1 MRDYAPP
8 WGGTAKPILAF
19 ADGAT
24 FMAMGWY
31 EEKGPSGWNTAPI
44 RGFRIFNLDVVGSKG
59 TVRGVYLWGK
69 VENLEVCGSNFRDG
83 FGNAYVGV
91 TTMTVR
97 YVNFHHNR
105 ITNNPFGIG
114 QIVGTSCLQDCWFDS
129 NYMDLSGGP
138 KNRDHS
144 IYVGS
149 SPYGGPNWP
158 EAIVGPNPQICQGTS
173 RGIPACFAVAKGTRI
188 VNNEIRRSAWGVGGT
203 RCNASAIV
211 VHSPHDGLVI
221 ENNLIFEPV
230 QGAPGCYGIDQ
241 TAGIDMPG
249 AWNRTVIRRNQIF
262 NVGGN
267 GITVG
272 NCKDCIVENNVVYGG
287 TQGIQYPDPGNR
299 CRSAPHAAAMA
310 EYTCSG
316 NLPDSGGI
324 VRNNTVFNGGPVTV
338 NMIAGA
344 GGGWV
349 AVNNAV
355 CGPGAAMKAGSGTA
369 LAGNLTATSCPKWF
383 TKPSGDPAT
392 ANFTPSETSPLVGA
406 GSSASVGASFIG
418 TQPWSATDGGV
429 PPDSPPT
436 IGAVRR

>member
-1 MRDYAPP
+1 
-8 WGGTAKPILAF
+8 
-19 ADGAT
+19 
-24 FMAMGWY
+24 MA
-31 EEKGPSGWNTAPI
+31 
-44 RGFRIFNLDVVGSKG
+44 
-59 TVRGVYLWGK
+59 
-69 VENLEVCGSNFRDG
+69 
-83 FGNAYVGV
+83 
-91 TTMTVR
+91 
-97 YVNFHHNR
+97 
-105 ITNNPFGIG
+105 
-114 QIVGTSCLQDCWFDS
+114 
-129 NYMDLSGGP
+129 
-138 KNRDHS
+138 
-144 IYVGS
+144 
-149 SPYGGPNWP
+149 
-158 EAIVGPNPQICQGTS
+158 
-173 RGIPACFAVAKGTRI
+173 
-188 VNNEIRRSAWGVGGT
+188 
-203 RCNASAIV
+203 
-211 VHSPHDGLVI
+211 
-221 ENNLIFEPV
+221 
-230 QGAPGCYGIDQ
+230 
-241 TAGIDMPG
+241 
-249 AWNRTVIRRNQIF
+249 VIRRNQIF

-299 CRSAPHAAAMA
+299 CRSAPHTAAMA

-338 NMIAGA
+338 NMVAGA